1 MQFAFEIG
9 PGKQFKRRSRYPREM
24 RSAKTSEDTGDL
36 EQTFI
41 YCTLHGCGNLL
52 SLEHA
57 TGILPINHGNNTA
70 RRLNAM
76 HYACG
81 EGAEAAICK
90 RKGFSSSGGFV
101 SFGNYCDSHMA
112 VAEIYEAAHYD

>member
-9 PGKQFKRRSRYPREM
+9 PGKQFKRRSRYSRE
-24 RSAKTSEDTGDL
+24 TGAL
-36 EQTFI
+36 TQARTQAIWSKLSFI
-41 YCTLHGCGNLL
+41 AHYTGVANLL

-76 HYACG
+76 HYARG
-81 EGAEAAICK
+81 EGAEVAICK

-112 VAEIYEAAHYD
+112 GSRNL

>member
-1 MQFAFEIG
+1 MQFAFEIS
-9 PGKQFKRRSRYPREM
+9 PGKQFKRRSRYSRE
-24 RSAKTSEDTGDL
+24 RGELTRARTQAIWNKLSLIAHYTGV
-36 EQTFI
+36 T
-41 YCTLHGCGNLL
+41 TPL

-57 TGILPINHGNNTA
+57 TAILPINDGNNTA

-81 EGAEAAICK
+81 EQQEIAICK

-101 SFGNYCDSHMA
+101 SFGNYYDSHMA
-112 VAEIYEAAHYD
+112 GSRSL